1 MEELD
6 RRIAQYLAQELPPEE
21 VKQFEQE
28 LEANPEMGRALEA
41 AVRAEV
47 AIQQQLAQ
55 DYMTT
60 FTAKY
65 QTLKKEGNLTDPG
78 QIRAFWTTGLV
89 AVVAAALALLF
100 LWRGSLTETETYD
113 MSTLYAQY
121 YEAPEYMETKSAQA
135 TDSLWQITLIQLK
148 SGQQETAI
156 PNLQLL
162 IADPSF
168 EFKSEALLYLGHAY
182 MEQKQFEKAIEAYQQ
197 VTHDLQTADWYMA
210 LAYIGQERSRAA
222 LRQLQK
228 VQKYPY
234 YTEKAQELIQMLE
247 RLNQAS

>member
-21 VKQFEQE
+21 VRQFEQE

-47 AIQQQLAQ
+47 AIQQQLVQ
-55 DYMTT
+55 DYMRT

-65 QTLKKEGNLTDPG
+65 QILKKERNLTDPG
-78 QIRAFWTTGLV
+78 QVRALWTTGLI
-89 AVVAAALALLF
+89 AVVAAVLALLF
-100 LWRGSLTETETYD
+100 LWRGSLTETYD
-113 MSTLYAQY
+113 MSALYAQY
-121 YEAPEYMETKSAQA
+121 YETPEYMETKSSQT

-156 PNLQLL
+156 SNLKLL

-168 EFKSEALLYLGHAY
+168 DFKSEALLYLGHAY

-197 VTHDLQTADWYMA
+197 VTHDLQTANWYMA

-228 VQKYPY
+228 VQQYPY
-234 YTEKAQELIQMLE
+234 YKEKAQELIQMLE
-247 RLNQAS
+247 KLNRAS